1 MNGMPYSPS
10 YIGALGEY
18 PIYEYV
24 NILDSNQSNF
34 TITTSNVLNKKIDY
48 TSNVLEYGSYSRD
61 IILQNNIIT
70 LENNIKKLIKPVTE
84 TVQTNSI
91 LFPPIDITHTYVIN
105 SNILGEIR
113 FQNLAKQADVLGFPP
128 ETPAYKVKIDI
139 DGKLKLY
146 WVYDPV
152 INATWFSGWNDPLSM
167 IVGLIAD
174 SVNQGV
180 TLGGLQAEIGGVT
193 AYINDVQYNIMV
205 IVNGSIAKIETL
217 EAQIQALSRPQ
228 LGNNTQSVTGQIESI
243 GDFGNISVIAE
254 EASVPALNSINASVL
269 NATATNNVVRLAEIG
284 TYISTTVTQNP
295 AVSFALG
302 YGFAGVGIAYG
313 ILQGANLH
321 NMYIHLIQDKI
332 ANNSNLSTD
341 KKGEL
346 LAINS
351 NVFVTSNLIDMANN
365 YYKLGLVQGFINS
378 NTLSQQFINNLR
390 VNNLD
395 VNNGNITNINGITA
409 NELITSGKI
418 KQNNILLDNTYLTSN
433 HLYNLAL
440 NYSSE
445 RQYPSKLYTT
455 SSPETTVLL
464 LGKQVYKQIL
474 YLDNTL
480 TAYGNGF
487 YEIYS
492 SSTYDNGITNKDK
505 LFNFNTT
512 ETTNIPRWGISL
524 YTSGTGNYQGNNSID
539 GSYYGD
545 WIIIKLP
552 QQIMLTR
559 YKIYQSPQSPFQN
572 KAPAEW
578 KVYGSNDGITFTEIT
593 EASQMTRLTSYTFG
607 FYEKSLNPSFTTQY
621 QYIGFVFNKLLSVSG
636 QTDLSFAELQIFGK
650 EIISNS
656 IVSNIYCTSNAVK
669 NIVQYD
675 MPIVAKHYGFYIS
688 ITTPIVIGTTTFYKY
703 DINLTPY
710 CSKGIIQIGPQSGDT
725 FRSFKIRVMLGTM
738 YFSYIINDLPN
749 VCFYEVFMSYKNTAA
764 PPNGVAGLN
773 ACAIGYP
780 HNPTLQTIMPNNLF
794 VVKNGAGSIDYIT
807 VVATSPADVRC
818 IIEDIIG

>member
-1 MNGMPYSPS
+1 
-10 YIGALGEY
+10 
-18 PIYEYV
+18 
-24 NILDSNQSNF
+24 
-34 TITTSNVLNKKIDY
+34 
-48 TSNVLEYGSYSRD
+48 
-61 IILQNNIIT
+61 

-228 LGNNTQSVTGQIESI
+228 LGNNTQAVTGQIESI

-480 TAYGNGF
+480 TGHGNGF

-505 LFNFNTT
+505 LFNYDIAT
-512 ETTNIPRWGISL
+512 TTNTPRWGINL
-524 YTSGTGNYQGNNSID
+524 YNSGNGNYQGDNSID
-539 GSYYGD
+539 GVYYGD
-545 WIIIKLP
+545 WVILKVP
-552 QQIMLTR
+552 QEILLTKFR
-559 YKIYQSPQSPFQN
+559 IYKNTAFTE
-572 KAPAEW
+572 KAPSLF
-578 KVYGSNDGITFTEIT
+578 KVFGSKDGVNFNEIPQ
-593 EASQMTRLTSYTFG
+593 AHQFTRLTASNYTSG
-607 FYEKSLNPSFTTQY
+607 YYEKVLSAGLTTLY
-621 QYIGFVFNKLLSVSG
+621 NYIGFTFSSLVSTSG
-636 QTDLSFAELQIFGK
+636 NTDLNFSELQIFGK
-650 EIISNS
+650 EVIGNNIIST
-656 IVSNIYCTSNAVK
+656 IYATSNDVI
-669 NIVQYD
+669 NIAQQQPTYFKKLNITIPNSRFSYDGINSLFYYDLNIQQYI
-675 MPIVAKHYGFYIS
+675 PYSTYGSFKYRNFRIS
-688 ITTPIVIGTTTFYKY
+688 TFVENTDWLGGRNLKDISGNYYNNPEPLTFYCNNAQN
-703 DINLTPY
+703 ISGIMTPN
-710 CSKGIIQIGPQSGDT
+710 D
-725 FRSFKIRVMLGTM
+725 
-738 YFSYIINDLPN
+738 SY
-749 VCFYEVFMSYKNTAA
+749 
-764 PPNGVAGLN
+764 
-773 ACAIGYP
+773 
-780 HNPTLQTIMPNNLF
+780 HN
-794 VVKNGAGSIDYIT
+794 
-807 VVATSPADVRC
+807 C
-818 IIEDIIG
+818 IILGKSLNTNIGNWSAVSTNFNYIRYLSRIGWDMQIILEMLN